1 MKSYIK
7 SIICQGVI
15 ALALSVLTF
24 AMFALNGN
32 LTDFINYAFLGI
44 GEFGTRNIKMEIANI
59 LAIIVVIALIIC
71 NVIIYKKI
79 ASKEQKQNII
89 IFSCIGIPMLLIV
102 YPIINTYHVMIAV
115 LPLAIELLYL
125 TDTVTKEFL
134 NSKIIKIG
142 ISFMVIL
149 FILIFVQSTLRVVKY
164 NPFTLEY
171 SNPYYGAYVTEE
183 LEQSINNVNK
193 YIEEH
198 NEKVIIFSKEA
209 ALYNIPKK
217 RNNGAMDLPFLGNL
231 GKGGEDGMLEQI
243 KSKTGYKILLTKE
256 NFYQESDKITNY
268 IREHYEKIGEIE
280 EFEIYEINEI

>member
-1 MKSYIK
+1 
-7 SIICQGVI
+7 
-15 ALALSVLTF
+15 
-24 AMFALNGN
+24 
-32 LTDFINYAFLGI
+32 
-44 GEFGTRNIKMEIANI
+44 
-59 LAIIVVIALIIC
+59 
-71 NVIIYKKI
+71 
-79 ASKEQKQNII
+79 
-89 IFSCIGIPMLLIV
+89 MLLIV

-183 LEQSINNVNK
+183 MKQSINNVNN
-193 YIEEH
+193 YIEKN